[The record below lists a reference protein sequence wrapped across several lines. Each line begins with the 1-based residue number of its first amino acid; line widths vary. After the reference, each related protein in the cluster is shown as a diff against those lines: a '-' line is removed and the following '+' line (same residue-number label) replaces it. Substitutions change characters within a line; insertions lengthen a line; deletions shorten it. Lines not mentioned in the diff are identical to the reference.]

1 MEDAF
6 KDRVDYTLF
15 DIKKYYEAN
24 GNKSEIEKLVL
35 KRAYLAEDTK
45 KWLNSFN
52 GGFNEFITKM
62 NLSRWCLKDKNGNY
76 EVLELSEDIRK
87 FENKKTIKDYLL
99 ALKDG
104 IDNPNIYKKPRKNK
118 NGTKIYGYN
127 YPVTKEYLYNVIDII
142 SNNKTN

>member
-127 YPVTKEYLYNVIDII
+127 YPVTKEHLYNVIDII